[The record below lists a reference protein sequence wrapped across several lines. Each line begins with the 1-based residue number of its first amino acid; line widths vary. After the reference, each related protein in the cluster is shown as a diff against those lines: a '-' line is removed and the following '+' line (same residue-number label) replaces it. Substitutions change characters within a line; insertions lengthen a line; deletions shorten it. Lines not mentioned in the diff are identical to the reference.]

1 MRSRK
6 YIFFASM
13 FLFILMVCVGCG
25 NNKEDEPSVPVVY
38 RFGGDEITYGEY
50 YIYAKTV
57 QEDYSKAYGNGVWNL
72 ELTVDDE
79 STTVRDV
86 TIEDII
92 EDINRVKVLAA
103 HAEDFSIVL
112 SDVENA
118 EVENKAEAFYNGL
131 TDNDIE
137 KTSMTKEL
145 LRQVISENMLAEKVY
160 DQVLADYDFEISDEE
175 ARMITFY
182 DMVFECYELEKD
194 GSVKE
199 FTPEKKAIQLERA
212 NEALSS
218 LAEEEGTTFRSI
230 VDKYHLQYSSE
241 YTMSKTELVEEY
253 GSSVANSILAL
264 SDGEV
269 SVVIETQYGYHLFKM
284 LKSNNEELTKENKQ
298 QIITSKQKEY
308 FNGVYEDWLK
318 AYDSHFNSDKD
329 VDMKL
334 AGRFPFENEE
344 DEE

>member
-1 MRSRK
+1 MGNRK
-6 YIFFASM
+6 NRILIS
-13 FLFILMVCVGCG
+13 LLLVVLMVCVGCG
-25 NNKEDEPSVPVVY
+25 KEKEDESSVPVVY
-38 RFGGDEITYGEY
+38 HFGGNEITYGEY

-57 QEDYSKAYGNGVWNL
+57 EEDYSKAYGNGVWNL
-72 ELTVDDE
+72 VLTVDNE

-137 KTSMTKEL
+137 KTGLTKEL
-145 LRQVISENMLAEKVY
+145 IRLVISENMLAEKVY

-199 FTPEKKAIQLERA
+199 FTQEKKDLQLERA

-241 YTMSKTELVEEY
+241 YTMSKAELVKEY
-253 GSSVANSILAL
+253 GNSVANSILDL
-264 SDGEV
+264 DDGEV

-318 AYDSHFNSDKD
+318 DYDSHFNPDKD

-334 AGRFPFENEE
+334 AGKFPFE
-344 DEE
+344 DEESEE